1 MEYVPEVAGLLS
13 VVFVVWRMLT
23 YYEKRN
29 ADAHAELGK
38 RIDAV
43 AADMGKRIDAVAAG
57 RERRRRRREVHARSS
72 RHAVGQP
79 EAVAL
84 SADFPARPGDRFGT
98 RPEACPG
105 PPFDRAVI
113 VCYNRQQS
121 CLSHFGFLR
130 AVLHVPR
137 RQAGGCRRRWRRW
150 RFWPG
155 AVCPAMAQDASSGA
169 VLPDGGIPV
178 TSDLVH
184 RVCGTC
190 HRADEQRRMSRISYQ
205 RTTPEGWQQTIR
217 RMVLLN
223 NLQIEPADAR
233 EAVRYLAT
241 NHGLAPEEA
250 RLGAFEVERRNI
262 DFHYE
267 ADPETQQTCNRCH
280 SMGRVLNQRRTLEE
294 WELLTAMHRG
304 YYPLADVQSFL
315 VGDWLGGPGPEAD
328 DDDDGRTAVE
338 RAVAHLAEAFPLDAP
353 EWASWSAN
361 MRTPRLEGTWVL
373 VGNERGQGP
382 VYGEVVVEANPAAP
396 DELETRAR
404 YTYPAR
410 EVDVTRTGQAL
421 VYTGYQW
428 RGRSTSPGHFSARE
442 VMFVSRDRNEMTGRW
457 FTGAYDERGIDVT
470 LRRVGPEPMITGVY
484 PSAVPITVGETTLRL
499 FGANLPD
506 GIDAA
511 SIDLGAGLTVT
522 GVGDQSSTGGDAAGD
537 RGARRAGRQPGS
549 VRRPR
554 RADRGGHR
562 VRRDPP
568 AGGDPGHRARARRR
582 RGVPEAVRALRGA
595 RLARRSRRRV
605 GDGR

>member
-1 MEYVPEVAGLLS
+1 MCFSSSLS
-13 VVFVVWRMLT
+13 PR
-23 YYEKRN
+23 R
-29 ADAHAELGK
+29 GPC
-38 RIDAV
+38 V
-43 AADMGKRIDAVAAG
+43 AATGGRLAA
-57 RERRRRRREVHARSS
+57 
-72 RHAVGQP
+72 
-79 EAVAL
+79 AL
-84 SADFPARPGDRFGT
+84 AA
-98 RPEACPG
+98 
-105 PPFDRAVI
+105 
-113 VCYNRQQS
+113 
-121 CLSHFGFLR
+121 L
-130 AVLHVPR
+130 AVL
-137 RQAGGCRRRWRRW
+137 AGG
-150 RFWPG
+150 G
-155 AVCPAMAQDASSGA
+155 APAAAQDSSSGV

-250 RLGAFEVERRNI
+250 RLGAFDVERRNI
-262 DFHYE
+262 DFYYE

-280 SMGRVLNQRRTLEE
+280 SMGRVLNQRRTREE

-315 VGDWLGGPGPEAD
+315 TGDWLGGPGPEAED
-328 DDDDGRTAVE
+328 GDDGRTAVE
-338 RAVAHLAEAFPLDAP
+338 RAVAHLAEVFRLDSP

-361 MRTPRLEGTWVL
+361 MRTPRLEGTWAL
-373 VGNERGQGP
+373 VGDERGQGP
-382 VYGEVVVEANPAAP
+382 VYGEIVVEANPSAP

-410 EVDVTRTGQAL
+410 DVDVTRTGQAL

-428 RGRSTSPGHFSARE
+428 RGRSTSPEHFSARE
-442 VMFVSRDRNEMTGRW
+442 VMFVSRDRDEISGRW

-470 LRRVGPEPMITGVY
+470 LRRMGPEALITGVY
-484 PSAVPITVGETTLRL
+484 PPAVPAGAGDVTLRL

-506 GIDAA
+506 GLDAA

-522 GVGDQSSTGGDAAGD
+522 GVSDQSSTSAMLQVTVDPDARVGSRDLFIGRSALTEAVTVYDEIHRLEVTPATGLARIGGVAFPKQYE
-537 RGARRAGRQPGS
+537 RFEARAWHDGPDGESGTDDDLDLGMLVDIDWSVEEYAVTYDDDDIAFVGTLGEHGVFEPAVDGPNPERAGERNNVGDVWVVATLASGPDGTALD
-549 VRRPR
+549 RPL
-554 RADRGGHR
+554 
-562 VRRDPP
+562 
-568 AGGDPGHRARARRR
+568 RARAHLLVTVPLYIR
-582 RGVPEAVRALRGA
+582 RGESGQ
-595 RLARRSRRRV
+595 
-605 GDGR
+605 

>member
-1 MEYVPEVAGLLS
+1 MRRAPCVSALCGRFAAAVVVLS
-13 VVFVVWRMLT
+13 IVT
-23 YYEKRN
+23 
-29 ADAHAELGK
+29 
-38 RIDAV
+38 
-43 AADMGKRIDAVAAG
+43 AAG
-57 RERRRRRREVHARSS
+57 A
-72 RHAVGQP
+72 
-79 EAVAL
+79 
-84 SADFPARPGDRFGT
+84 SAA
-98 RPEACPG
+98 
-105 PPFDRAVI
+105 
-113 VCYNRQQS
+113 
-121 CLSHFGFLR
+121 
-130 AVLHVPR
+130 
-137 RQAGGCRRRWRRW
+137 
-150 RFWPG
+150 
-155 AVCPAMAQDASSGA
+155 AQDASSGA

-262 DFHYE
+262 DFRYE

-315 VGDWLGGPGPEAD
+315 TGDWLGGPGPEAGD
-328 DDDDGRTAVE
+328 GDDGRTAVE
-338 RAVAHLAEAFPLDAP
+338 RAVAHLAEVFPLDSA

-361 MRTPRLEGTWVL
+361 MRTPSLEGTWAL
-373 VGNERGQGP
+373 VGHERGQGP
-382 VYGEVVVEANPAAP
+382 VYGEVAVEANSGAP
-396 DELETRAR
+396 DEFETRAR

-410 EVDVTRTGQAL
+410 DVDVTRTGQAL

-428 RGRSTSPGHFSARE
+428 RGRSTSPEHFSARE
-442 VMFVSRDRNEMTGRW
+442 VLFVSRDRDEIAGRW

-484 PSAVPITVGETTLRL
+484 PPALPVAAGETTLRL
-499 FGANLPD
+499 FGANLPE
-506 GIDAA
+506 GLDAE

-522 GVGDQSSTGGDAAGD
+522 GVGDQSSTAATLHVTVASDARVGSRDLFIGRAALTEAVTVYDEIHRLEVTPATGLARVGGAAFPKQYERFEARAWHDGPDGESGTDDDLDLGMLPDVDWSMEEYAVTFDDDDTAFVGTLGEHGVFEPAVDGPNPERSGERNNVGD
-537 RGARRAGRQPGS
+537 VWVVATLATAPDGTALD
-549 VRRPR
+549 RPL
-554 RADRGGHR
+554 
-562 VRRDPP
+562 
-568 AGGDPGHRARARRR
+568 RARAHLLVTVPLYIR
-582 RGVPEAVRALRGA
+582 RGEAGQ
-595 RLARRSRRRV
+595 
-605 GDGR
+605 

>member
-1 MEYVPEVAGLLS
+1 MSFPFRFSPRRAPC
-13 VVFVVWRMLT
+13 
-23 YYEKRN
+23 
-29 ADAHAELGK
+29 
-38 RIDAV
+38 
-43 AADMGKRIDAVAAG
+43 AATTGGRLPAAL
-57 RERRRRRREVHARSS
+57 A
-72 RHAVGQP
+72 
-79 EAVAL
+79 AL
-84 SADFPARPGDRFGT
+84 
-98 RPEACPG
+98 
-105 PPFDRAVI
+105 
-113 VCYNRQQS
+113 
-121 CLSHFGFLR
+121 
-130 AVLHVPR
+130 AVL
-137 RQAGGCRRRWRRW
+137 AGG
-150 RFWPG
+150 G
-155 AVCPAMAQDASSGA
+155 VPAMAQDASSGA

-241 NHGLAPEEA
+241 NHGLAPDEA

-262 DFHYE
+262 DFHYA

-338 RAVAHLAEAFPLDAP
+338 RAVAHLAAVFPLDSPA
-353 EWASWSAN
+353 WASWSAN
-361 MRTPRLEGTWVL
+361 MRTPRLDGTWVL
-373 VGNERGQGP
+373 VGHERGQGP
-382 VYGEVVVEANPAAP
+382 VYGEVVVETNPAAP

-410 EVDVTRTGQAL
+410 GVDVTRTGQAL

-428 RGRSTSPGHFSARE
+428 RGRSTSPEHFSARE
-442 VMFVSRDRNEMTGRW
+442 VMFVSRDRDEIAGRW

-484 PSAVPITVGETTLRL
+484 PPALPVTAGETTLRL

-506 GIDAA
+506 GLDAA

-522 GVGDQSSTGGDAAGD
+522 GVGDRSSTGATLQVTVAPDARVGSRDLFVGRAALTEAVTVYDEVHRLEVTPATGLARVGGVAFPKQYERFEARAWHDGPDGESGTEDDLDLGMLADVDWSMEEYAVTFDDDDTAFVGALGEHGVFEPAVDGPNPERSGNRNNIGDVWVVATLATAPDGAALD
-537 RGARRAGRQPGS
+537 RPL
-549 VRRPR
+549 
-554 RADRGGHR
+554 
-562 VRRDPP
+562 
-568 AGGDPGHRARARRR
+568 RARAHLLVTVPIYLR
-582 RGVPEAVRALRGA
+582 RGESGP
-595 RLARRSRRRV
+595 
-605 GDGR
+605 

>member
-1 MEYVPEVAGLLS
+1 MSFPFRLS
-13 VVFVVWRMLT
+13 PRRAPCAATTGGRL
-23 YYEKRN
+23 K
-29 ADAHAELGK
+29 AALAAL
-38 RIDAV
+38 AV
-43 AADMGKRIDAVAAG
+43 LAAG
-57 RERRRRRREVHARSS
+57 GA
-72 RHAVGQP
+72 
-79 EAVAL
+79 
-84 SADFPARPGDRFGT
+84 PA
-98 RPEACPG
+98 A
-105 PPFDRAVI
+105 
-113 VCYNRQQS
+113 
-121 CLSHFGFLR
+121 
-130 AVLHVPR
+130 
-137 RQAGGCRRRWRRW
+137 
-150 RFWPG
+150 
-155 AVCPAMAQDASSGA
+155 AQEASSGA

-241 NHGLAPEEA
+241 NHGLAPDEA

-262 DFHYE
+262 DFYYE

-315 VGDWLGGPGPEAD
+315 TGDWFGGGGAESGG
-328 DDDDGRTAVE
+328 DDGDDGTAVE
-338 RAVAHLAEAFPLDAP
+338 RAVAHLAEVFPLDSPA
-353 EWASWSAN
+353 WASWSAN
-361 MRTPRLEGTWVL
+361 MRTPRLEGTWAL

-382 VYGEVVVEANPAAP
+382 VYGEVVVQASPAAP

-410 EVDVTRTGQAL
+410 DVDVTRTGQAL

-428 RGRSTSPGHFSARE
+428 RGRSTSPEHFSARE
-442 VMFVSRDRNEMTGRW
+442 VLFVSRDRDEIAGRW

-484 PSAVPITVGETTLRL
+484 PPAVPVTAGEATLRL
-499 FGANLPD
+499 FGANLPE
-506 GIDAA
+506 GLDAA

-522 GVGDQSSTGGDAAGD
+522 GVGDRSSTAATLQVAVSPEARVGSRDLFIGPAALTEAVTVYDEIHRLEVSPATGLARVGGAAFPKQYERFEARAWHDGPDGESGTEDDLDLGMLVDVDWSMEEYAVTFDDDDTAFVGTLGEHGVFEPAVDGPNPDRSGD
-537 RGARRAGRQPGS
+537 RNNVGDVWVVATLDTAPDGT
-549 VRRPR
+549 VLDRPL
-554 RADRGGHR
+554 
-562 VRRDPP
+562 
-568 AGGDPGHRARARRR
+568 RARAHLLVTVPIYLR
-582 RGVPEAVRALRGA
+582 RGESGP
-595 RLARRSRRRV
+595 
-605 GDGR
+605 

>member
-1 MEYVPEVAGLLS
+1 MRRAPCAAALCGRLAAAVAVLS
-13 VVFVVWRMLT
+13 VV
-23 YYEKRN
+23 
-29 ADAHAELGK
+29 A
-38 RIDAV
+38 
-43 AADMGKRIDAVAAG
+43 AAG
-57 RERRRRRREVHARSS
+57 AP
-72 RHAVGQP
+72 AAAQ
-79 EAVAL
+79 EAA
-84 SADFPARPGDRFGT
+84 
-98 RPEACPG
+98 
-105 PPFDRAVI
+105 
-113 VCYNRQQS
+113 
-121 CLSHFGFLR
+121 
-130 AVLHVPR
+130 
-137 RQAGGCRRRWRRW
+137 
-150 RFWPG
+150 
-155 AVCPAMAQDASSGA
+155 SGA

-262 DFHYE
+262 DFYYE

-280 SMGRVLNQRRTLEE
+280 SMGRVLTQRRTLEE

-315 VGDWLGGPGPEAD
+315 TGDWFGGAGSEPD
-328 DDDDGRTAVE
+328 DGDDGRTAVE
-338 RAVAHLAEAFPLDAP
+338 RAVAHLAAAFPLDSA

-361 MRTPRLEGTWVL
+361 MRTPPLEGTWAL
-373 VGNERGQGP
+373 VGHERGQGP
-382 VYGEVVVEANPAAP
+382 VYGEVVVEADPAAP

-410 EVDVTRTGQAL
+410 GVDVTRTGQAL

-428 RGRSTSPGHFSARE
+428 RGRSTSPEHFSARE
-442 VMFVSRDRNEMTGRW
+442 VLFVSRDRDEIAGRW

-484 PSAVPITVGETTLRL
+484 PPAVPVTAGETTLRL

-506 GIDAA
+506 GLDAGA
-511 SIDLGAGLTVT
+511 VDLGAGLTVT
-522 GVGDQSSTGGDAAGD
+522 GVSDRSSTGATLQVSVAPEAQVGSRDLFVGRAALTEAVTVYDEIHRLEVTPATGLARVGGAAFPKQYERFEARGWHDGPDGESGTDDDLDLGMLADVDWSMEEYAVTFDDDDTAFVGTLGEHGVFEPAVDGPNPARSGERNNVGDVWVVATLGTAPDGTALD
-537 RGARRAGRQPGS
+537 RPL
-549 VRRPR
+549 
-554 RADRGGHR
+554 
-562 VRRDPP
+562 
-568 AGGDPGHRARARRR
+568 RARAHLLVTVPLYIR
-582 RGVPEAVRALRGA
+582 RGEA
-595 RLARRSRRRV
+595 SQ
-605 GDGR
+605 